1 MENAQKTHAGTAAAL
16 NAARRAVRLLVL
28 DVDGTLTDGKIY
40 MGPAGE
46 AMKAFDIKD
55 GYAIANMLPK
65 AGILPAVITGR
76 ESAIVAN
83 RCAELGIR
91 HLYQGR
97 QDKPAAF
104 RELLGQVSAELG
116 AEITGQQAAYMGDD
130 LIDLECMRLCAVRGC
145 PADAAEEVKAV
156 CQFVSRKSG
165 GNGAAREFIEWL
177 VGAP

>member
-1 MENAQKTHAGTAAAL
+1 MAELRQARAEL
-16 NAARRAVRLLVL
+16 DAARRGVRLLVM

-55 GYAIANMLPK
+55 GYAIANLLPA
-65 AGILPAVITGR
+65 AGIVPAVITGR

-104 RELLGQVSAELG
+104 RELLGQVSRELG
-116 AEITGQQAAYMGDD
+116 VEITGAQAAYLGDD
-130 LIDLECMRLCAVRGC
+130 LIDLDCMRLCAVRGC
-145 PADAAEEVKAV
+145 PADAAREVKAV
-156 CQFVSRKSG
+156 CQFVSQRDG

-177 VGAP
+177 VG

>member
-1 MENAQKTHAGTAAAL
+1 MAELRQARAEL
-16 NAARRAVRLLVL
+16 DAARRGVRLLVM

-55 GYAIANMLPK
+55 GYAIANMLPS
-65 AGILPAVITGR
+65 AGIVPAVITGR

-104 RELLGQVSAELG
+104 LELLGQVSRELG
-116 AEITGQQAAYMGDD
+116 VEMTGAQAAYLGDD
-130 LIDLECMRLCAVRGC
+130 LIDLPCMRLCAVRGC
-145 PADAAEEVKAV
+145 PADAAKAV
-156 CQFVSRKSG
+156 KEICQFVSRKDG

-177 VGAP
+177 VG